1 MSHKRSKEEKP
12 VGKNFSPKET
22 RNMKQEN
29 KKCEGGG
36 FKMTPQR
43 QLPSLGYR
51 TDNRYLLLCVYYK
64 QISFIYNY
72 RRGPMI
78 SCRNWQIEIPT

>member
-1 MSHKRSKEEKP
+1 MSHKWSKEEKP

-22 RNMKQEN
+22 RKLKQEN

-43 QLPSLGYR
+43 QLPSHQASSEVEETEDR
-51 TDNRYLLLCVYYK
+51 QEV
-64 QISFIYNY
+64 
-72 RRGPMI
+72 
-78 SCRNWQIEIPT
+78 W

>member
-22 RNMKQEN
+22 RKLKQEN

-43 QLPSLGYR
+43 QLPSHQASSEAEETEERQEVG
-51 TDNRYLLLCVYYK
+51 
-64 QISFIYNY
+64 
-72 RRGPMI
+72 
-78 SCRNWQIEIPT
+78 